1 MIVSIKRYD
10 TFQSYEIDVPRDITV
25 LELLHKIKEIDP
37 TLSYRHMCRAG
48 ICGTCALKV
57 NGKNVLACKTRL
69 NKFEDDTIVL
79 EPLDNAVVV
88 KDLVVEHQFWFDMYK
103 NLKVDFKNS
112 DYQYF
117 DFKSIENSKNCI
129 ACFICNSVCPVMPI
143 DKKFGG
149 PFVFARIYGFLEDN
163 RNANKDYV
171 KLVDGVIN
179 HCTHCKNCNYAC
191 PLFVIPETLIKK
203 LEDIL
208 ISKGLIQPPQ
218 NDLFFGF

>member
-57 NGKNVLACKTRL
+57 NGRNVLACKTRL
-69 NKFEDDTIVL
+69 NKFEDNTIVL

-103 NLKVDFKNS
+103 ILK
-112 DYQYF
+112 
-117 DFKSIENSKNCI
+117 
-129 ACFICNSVCPVMPI
+129 
-143 DKKFGG
+143 
-149 PFVFARIYGFLEDN
+149 
-163 RNANKDYV
+163 
-171 KLVDGVIN
+171 
-179 HCTHCKNCNYAC
+179 
-191 PLFVIPETLIKK
+191 LILKIQIIS
-203 LEDIL
+203 IL
-208 ISKGLIQPPQ
+208 ILKA
-218 NDLFFGF
+218 